1 MPNTVT
7 HKLELFEEAILAKAA
22 AERQEAE
29 QVTERMKKA
38 ELDKEENRLLNGL
51 YQQIQD
57 QIHQMQ
63 TENVKEISRNARDLK
78 KQLYQQR
85 EQYLAE
91 IIARAR
97 AELAVFS
104 KGPDYPAYL
113 ERQTQKLA
121 ADCPD
126 DLPDAELLLRPED
139 LPLAGQV
146 KSAFGRECTV
156 DGSEQIQLGGVLL
169 RSRARG
175 IEVDLTLVSALA
187 EQKDWFFSHS
197 NFHLE

>member
-97 AELAVFS
+97 AGLS
-104 KGPDYPAYL
+104 
-113 ERQTQKLA
+113 R
-121 ADCPD
+121 
-126 DLPDAELLLRPED
+126 LPRTADAEARRR
-139 LPLAGQV
+139 LPGRSAGRRT
-146 KSAFGRECTV
+146 A
-156 DGSEQIQLGGVLL
+156 
-169 RSRARG
+169 A
-175 IEVDLTLVSALA
+175 AP
-187 EQKDWFFSHS
+187 
-197 NFHLE
+197 

>member
-113 ERQTQKLA
+113 ERPQTARTICRTPNCCCALKTSR
-121 ADCPD
+121 
-126 DLPDAELLLRPED
+126 LPDRSSRPSAGNAQSMGRSRSS
-139 LPLAGQV
+139 LAGFCC
-146 KSAFGRECTV
+146 AAGPA
-156 DGSEQIQLGGVLL
+156 GS
-169 RSRARG
+169 RW
-175 IEVDLTLVSALA
+175 T
-187 EQKDWFFSHS
+187 
-197 NFHLE
+197 

>member
-57 QIHQMQ
+57 QFHLMLTFYLFVFYQ
-63 TENVKEISRNARDLK
+63 NARCLI

-85 EQYLAE
+85 EQYLSVF
-91 IIARAR
+91 ISRAR

-121 ADCPD
+121 AACPD

-139 LPLAGQV
+139 LPLASRVQ
-146 KSAFGRECTV
+146 SAFGRECAV
-156 DGSEQIQLGGVLL
+156 SGSERVQLGGVLL
-169 RSRARG
+169 RSKARG
-175 IEVDLTLVSALA
+175 IEVDFTLDTALA
-187 EQKDWFFSHS
+187 SQKDWFFSHS

>member
-146 KSAFGRECTV
+146 KSAFGRDRKSV
-156 DGSEQIQLGGVLL
+156 V
-169 RSRARG
+169 
-175 IEVDLTLVSALA
+175 
-187 EQKDWFFSHS
+187 
-197 NFHLE
+197 

>member
-63 TENVKEISRNARDLK
+63 TEYVKEISRNARDLK

-175 IEVDLTLVSALA
+175 IEVDLTLDSALA

>member
-91 IIARAR
+91 RSFPKGRTIPPTSNGRRRSSPQTARTICRTPNCCCALKTSR
-97 AELAVFS
+97 
-104 KGPDYPAYL
+104 
-113 ERQTQKLA
+113 
-121 ADCPD
+121 
-126 DLPDAELLLRPED
+126 LPDRSSRPSAGNAQSMGRSRSS
-139 LPLAGQV
+139 LAGFCC
-146 KSAFGRECTV
+146 AAGPA
-156 DGSEQIQLGGVLL
+156 GS
-169 RSRARG
+169 RW
-175 IEVDLTLVSALA
+175 T
-187 EQKDWFFSHS
+187 
-197 NFHLE
+197 

>member
-104 KGPDYPAYL
+104 NGPDYPAC
-113 ERQTQKLA
+113 RT
-121 ADCPD
+121 
-126 DLPDAELLLRPED
+126 
-139 LPLAGQV
+139 GQV
-146 KSAFGRECTV
+146 GLRQGMHSRWVGADPAWRGSAAQQGPR
-156 DGSEQIQLGGVLL
+156 DRGGPDPRL
-169 RSRARG
+169 RAG
-175 IEVDLTLVSALA
+175 
-187 EQKDWFFSHS
+187 
-197 NFHLE
+197 